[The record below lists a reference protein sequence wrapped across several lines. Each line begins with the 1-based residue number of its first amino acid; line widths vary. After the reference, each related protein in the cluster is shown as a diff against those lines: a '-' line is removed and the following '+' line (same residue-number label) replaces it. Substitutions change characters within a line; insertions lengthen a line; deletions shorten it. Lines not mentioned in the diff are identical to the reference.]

1 MAILTKEQI
10 VSINDI
16 TTETVSVPEWG
27 GDVLVKVMTGTERDA
42 FESSIFEQKGK
53 DIQKNLGNLR
63 AKLVSKCLVDEKGNR
78 LFADKEIEIIGKKSA
93 KVLDKIYEVCVKI
106 NGIGPKDV
114 EELTKN
120 SEGELKDGSISI
132 SPENSAKQ

>member
-10 VSINDI
+10 VAVNDI

-27 GDVLVKVMTGTERDA
+27 GYVLVKVMSGTERDA

-53 DIQKNLGNLR
+53 DIQRNLGNLR

-78 LFADKEIEIIGKKSA
+78 LFSDKEIEIIGKKSA
-93 KVLDKIYEVCVKI
+93 KVLDRIYEVCVKL

-120 SEGELKDGSISI
+120 SVGELKEDSISI
-132 SPENSAKQ
+132 SPES

>member
-1 MAILTKEQI
+1 MDILTKEQI
-10 VSINDI
+10 VAVNDI

-27 GDVLVKVMTGTERDA
+27 GYVLVKVMSGTERDA

-53 DIQKNLGNLR
+53 DIQRNLGNLR

-78 LFADKEIEIIGKKSA
+78 LFSDKEIEIIGKKSA
-93 KVLDKIYEVCVKI
+93 KVLDRIYEVCVKL

-120 SEGELKDGSISI
+120 SVGELKEDSISI
-132 SPENSAKQ
+132 SPES

>member
-10 VSINDI
+10 VAVNDI

-27 GDVLVKVMTGTERDA
+27 GEVLVKVMSGTERDA
-42 FESSIFEQKGK
+42 FEGSIFEQKGK
-53 DIQKNLGNLR
+53 DIQRNLGNLR

-78 LFADKEIEIIGKKSA
+78 LFTDKEVEIIGKKSA
-93 KVLDKIYEVCVKI
+93 KVLDRIYEVCVKL

-120 SEGELKDGSISI
+120 SEGELKEGFTST
-132 SPENSAKQ
+132 SPEN

>member
-10 VSINDI
+10 VAVNAI
-16 TTETVSVPEWG
+16 TTEIVSVPEWG
-27 GDVLVKVMTGTERDA
+27 GDVLVKVMSGPERDA

-53 DIQKNLGNLR
+53 DIQRNLGNLR

-78 LFADKEIEIIGKKSA
+78 LFSDKEIEIIGKKSA
-93 KVLDKIYEVCVKI
+93 KVLDRIYEVCVKL

-120 SEGELKDGSISI
+120 SVGELKEDSIST
-132 SPENSAKQ
+132 SPES